1 MNKEC
6 KICFHCFQFLSFCK
20 VEITRLIFFSCSK
33 VRRAEFQSNFQ
44 TYIYVLV
51 KRGFFLNDK
60 VRNLFN

>member
-33 VRRAEFQSNFQ
+33 VRRAEVQSYFQ

-51 KRGFFLNDK
+51 KRGVFL
-60 VRNLFN
+60 